1 MARALVPGPVTP
13 ARVREATAPK
23 AKNKRGRSASIAY
36 SACFSPKRARASNV
50 IAPIH
55 VREKVIA
62 PFAVREEIFIQVAV
76 DPLIVEPIKPKQV
89 IGHPFGCIMCSRP
102 GLNEECPVA
111 RLGEQ

>member
-1 MARALVPGPVTP
+1 MARALAPGPVTP
-13 ARVREATAPK
+13 ARVPQATAPK

-36 SACFSPKRARASNV
+36 PACFSPKRARASNV

-76 DPLIVEPIKPKQV
+76 DQLIVESIKPKQV
-89 IGHPFGCIMCSRP
+89 IGRPLRCVMSSRTR
-102 GLNEECPVA
+102 LNEECPVA